1 LIHFDFRAHEE
12 ANAARKLT
20 TEQRRDKK
28 IRKMKE
34 DTTLGVHVSVY
45 RYVTT
50 KLLPCVNQWFYHHKF
65 IFIVNVLGNISDFS
79 FFRGCIIFQYFP
91 VTINDFTITNLIL
104 WLKLIFIHDE
114 MYSKPHYLIKFVNG
128 FSPGTLVS
136 TTGRAEITGP

>member
-28 IRKMKE
+28 IRKIKE

-50 KLLPCVNQWFYHHKF
+50 IGVNHILVFPCVNQWFYHHKF

-79 FFRGCIIFQYFP
+79 ISLCQS
-91 VTINDFTITNLIL
+91 VVL
-104 WLKLIFIHDE
+104 
-114 MYSKPHYLIKFVNG
+114 
-128 FSPGTLVS
+128 SPQ
-136 TTGRAEITGP
+136 I